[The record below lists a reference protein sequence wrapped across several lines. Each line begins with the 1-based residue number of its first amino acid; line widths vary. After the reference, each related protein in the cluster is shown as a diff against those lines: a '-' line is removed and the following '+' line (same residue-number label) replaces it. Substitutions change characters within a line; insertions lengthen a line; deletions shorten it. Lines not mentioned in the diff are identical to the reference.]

1 MDDVIFRFIEE
12 KSFEDAVLIVGLPG
26 IGSVA
31 LLAADQLISE
41 LGQKKSQTYTQCICL
56 RGSLWMITVL
66 SN

>member
-41 LGQKKSQTYTQCICL
+41 LGQKNRRHILNASACEGLC
-56 RGSLWMITVL
+56 G
-66 SN
+66 